1 MTISP
6 NGLPPASASLHS
18 WANSQPAGVHHYPT
32 PVADIQLFKYDDFQ
46 LWVTDQQGNPA
57 AVAPVDK
64 RGSGNA
70 SVHVLYATP
79 GSELAQQKHAAERA
93 GAPLIL
99 PPDHPLSVQAYQ
111 NQ

>member
-1 MTISP
+1 MALLAGAP
-6 NGLPPASASLHS
+6 RHARRRPALADP
-18 WANSQPAGVHHYPT
+18 AFVRTPAGGFVT
-32 PVADIQLFKYDDFQ
+32 FKYDDFQ

-79 GSELAQQKHAAERA
+79 GSQLAQQKHAAERA

>member
-1 MTISP
+1 M
-6 NGLPPASASLHS
+6 A
-18 WANSQPAGVHHYPT
+18 ANSQLAGVHHYPT

-79 GSELAQQKHAAERA
+79 DSQLAQQKSATERA

-99 PPDHPLSVQAYQ
+99 PPGHPLSMQAYQ

>member
-1 MTISP
+1 M
-6 NGLPPASASLHS
+6 
-18 WANSQPAGVHHYPT
+18 HHYPT
-32 PVADIQLFKYDDFQ
+32 PIVDIQLFKYDDFQ

-57 AVAPVDK
+57 AVAPVDG

-79 GSELAQQKHAAERA
+79 GSQLAQQKHAAERA

-99 PPDHPLSVQAYQ
+99 PPGHPLSVQAYQ